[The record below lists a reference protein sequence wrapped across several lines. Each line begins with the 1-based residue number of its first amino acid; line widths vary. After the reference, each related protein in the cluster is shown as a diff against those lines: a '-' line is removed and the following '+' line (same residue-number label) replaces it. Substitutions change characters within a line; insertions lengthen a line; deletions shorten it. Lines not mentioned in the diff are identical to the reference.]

1 MAWPRLIGIAAGTYG
16 VAVSVA
22 TGSRMAA
29 IGALRSETL
38 PVFITAMGGFVFLFL
53 AFPLYTGRDWA
64 RRAVLVATCCIIGAL
79 ITVAY
84 PTVFPP
90 GRPSSASIYAGLR
103 CLIGVCSFVSFLT
116 PPAFFVAVLH
126 HPDVRRAFHTK
137 KDI

>member
-1 MAWPRLIGIAAGTYG
+1 MYG

-29 IGALRSETL
+29 IGALRSETF

-64 RRAVLVATCCIIGAL
+64 RRAVLVASCCIIGAL
-79 ITVAY
+79 IIVIY

-90 GRPSSASIYAGLR
+90 GRLPSASIYVGLQ
-103 CLIGVCSFVSFLT
+103 CLIGVCSLVSFLT